1 MQAPGIHLRYT
12 FDASGQ
18 TGADIEN
25 PLFDLL
31 AAVEQRG
38 SISQAAAA
46 LGLSYRHVWGALK
59 HWEGVLGQPLV
70 LWAKGKRARLSP
82 YAQRLLW
89 AERQAR
95 TRMTPHVEALR
106 TELMRVFSLAQDTA
120 GPWLEMFASHD
131 LALPRLQQL
140 AEHQQGLHLKLRFA
154 GSEEALRA
162 LLDGRC
168 SVAGFHVPRLPEGS
182 SVFARA
188 LRPLLKP
195 GRHKLIS
202 SHSRCQGLMWRDSAS
217 TAHRLHGVAALMPAP
232 GQPHWRF
239 VNRQPGSGTR
249 LLMDHLV
256 RQAGLQP
263 EQIEG
268 YHSRCEHTHL
278 AVAAAVASGSAD
290 AGLGIEAAAREFGL
304 AFQPLVEEDYY
315 LVCLKDTL
323 SSPGVQALRRCLSD
337 AAWMRALQTLPGYGA
352 HRPGEVLSLTRALPW
367 WHFPEPSRPDAGPA
381 VPAHTDTTTRP
392 DQ

>member
-1 MQAPGIHLRYT
+1 MNPRGIHLRYT
-12 FDASGQ
+12 FEAAGQSG
-18 TGADIEN
+18 AEIEN

-31 AAVEQRG
+31 AAVEQQG

-59 HWEGVLGQPLV
+59 HWETVLGQELV

-82 YAQRLLW
+82 YAQRLMW

-106 TELMRVFSLAQDTA
+106 TELMRVFSLAEDPALQ
-120 GPWLEMFASHD
+120 WLDVFASHD
-131 LALPRLQQL
+131 MALPRLQLL
-140 AEHQQGLHLKLRFA
+140 AEHQQGLHLNLRFA

-168 SVAGFHVPRLPEGS
+168 SVAGFHVPRLPAGS
-182 SVFARA
+182 TLFAQA

-202 SHSRCQGLMWRDSAS
+202 SHHRRQGLMWRDGPA
-217 TAHRLHGVAALMPAP
+217 AP
-232 GQPHWRF
+232 GAPAGPLRDVADLLPTAGRPPWRF

-249 LLMDHLV
+249 LLMDHLLA
-256 RQAGLQP
+256 QAHLQP
-263 EQIEG
+263 DQIEG
-268 YHSRCEHTHL
+268 YHNRCEHTHV
-278 AVAAAVASGSAD
+278 AVAAAVAAGEAD
-290 AGLGIEAAAREFGL
+290 AGLGVEAAAREFGL
-304 AFQPLVEEDYY
+304 AFQPLIDEDYY

-323 SSPGVQALRRCLSD
+323 ASPAVQALMRTLAAPAWALS
-337 AAWMRALQTLPGYGA
+337 LLNLPGCGTQQ
-352 HRPGEVLSLTRALPW
+352 PGEVLSLTRALPW
-367 WHFPEPSRPDAGPA
+367 WHYPLPKRRAAAASA
-381 VPAHTDTTTRP
+381 
-392 DQ
+392 